1 MFDDL
6 YYYGLNFFEQNGIL
20 LILGAIM
27 LCLGLY
33 IYQKNGESKI
43 AFGLIIVSIVI
54 LLWNGVF
61 TLLYFLFF
69 IALGILGGYALYIY
83 TKK

>member
-6 YYYGLNFFEQNGIL
+6 YYYGLNFFEQNGL
-20 LILGAIM
+20 FLILGAIM
-27 LCLGLY
+27 LCLGVY
-33 IYQKNGESKI
+33 IYQKKEESKVAI
-43 AFGLIIVSIVI
+43 GLIIVGTII
-54 LLWNGVF
+54 LLWNGIF

-69 IALGILGGYALYIY
+69 IALGIAGGFALYYY